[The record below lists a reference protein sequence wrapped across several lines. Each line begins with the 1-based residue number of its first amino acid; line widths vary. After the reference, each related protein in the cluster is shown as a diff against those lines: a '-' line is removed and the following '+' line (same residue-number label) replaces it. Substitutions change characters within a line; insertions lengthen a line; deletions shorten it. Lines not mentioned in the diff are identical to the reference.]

1 MSRRRYVRHRAY
13 RSAVPSGDIYIS
25 RAFRRHQAQGD
36 PAELGGAELGAER
49 HMIEEKPITATTEEV
64 VAELRKRSAFMMV
77 SHVKPDGDTLGAG
90 LALGL
95 ALKKLGKR
103 VHYFQQDAVPRN
115 LRFLPDTQ
123 YVTRDVPADLPEDT
137 LWVFGDMS
145 DTARAGEFLPKIARE
160 NILDIDH
167 HLGNSH
173 FGALNYVLPHECS
186 TGTCVMHLLRGLK
199 VEVDKDIATC
209 LLTTIMTDTG
219 GFMHSN
225 TTPEVLLLSA
235 ELMNLGADKE
245 QITEEIFANKRY
257 PALKLLGRALDEARL
272 EHDGRYI
279 WSYVDEEMLK
289 ECDADGEDTEEIV
302 NHLRSVEG
310 VEVSAL
316 FKDYD
321 GDIRVSLRSSG
332 RVNVQAAAARLGGG
346 GHFRASGLTFLG
358 SLPDAV
364 KAVDAALVAE
374 GL

>member
-1 MSRRRYVRHRAY
+1 VI
-13 RSAVPSGDIYIS
+13 D
-25 RAFRRHQAQGD
+25 
-36 PAELGGAELGAER
+36 
-49 HMIEEKPITATTEEV
+49 EKPVTATTEEV
-64 VAELRKRSAFMMV
+64 VAELRKRPAFVMV

-90 LALGL
+90 LALGI
-95 ALKKLGKR
+95 ALKQLGKR
-103 VHYFQQDAVPRN
+103 VHYFQQDPVPRN
-115 LRFLPDTQ
+115 LRFLPDTEF
-123 YVTRDVPADLPEDT
+123 VTRDVPADLPEDT

-145 DTARAGEFLPKIARE
+145 DTARAGEFLPKIDRK

-235 ELMNLGADKE
+235 ELMNLGANKE

-257 PALKLLGRALDEARL
+257 AALKLLGRALNEARS
-272 EHDGRYI
+272 EYDGRYI
-279 WSYVDEEMLK
+279 WSFVDDNMLD

-316 FKDYD
+316 FKAYD

-332 RVNVQAAAARLGGG
+332 RVNVQAVAARLGGG
-346 GHFRASGLTFLG
+346 GHFRASGLTYVGPLN
-358 SLPDAV
+358 DAV
-364 KAVDAALVAE
+364 KAVDEALVAE